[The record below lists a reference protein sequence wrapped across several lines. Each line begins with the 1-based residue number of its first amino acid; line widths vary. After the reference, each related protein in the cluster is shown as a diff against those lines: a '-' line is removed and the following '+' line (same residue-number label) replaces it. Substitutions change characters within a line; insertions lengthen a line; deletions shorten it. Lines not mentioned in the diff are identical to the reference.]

1 MRKDKALQDAF
12 LESQIQHTEE
22 LKYGGKYEKIN
33 HPQHYT
39 QGDETSEYIV
49 SWGMDFLEGN
59 VIKYVTRYK
68 FKHGVDDLKKAKWY
82 LERLIKQQEEKHGR
96 V

>member
-1 MRKDKALQDAF
+1 MKKDKALQDAL
-12 LESQIQHTEE
+12 LESQILYNEE
-22 LKYGGKYEKIN
+22 RKNRGKYEKIN

-39 QGDETSEYIV
+39 QGHETSEYIV
-49 SWGMDFLEGN
+49 SWGMNFLEGN

-82 LERLIKQQEEKHGR
+82 LDRLIKQQEEEHGT

>member
-1 MRKDKALQDAF
+1 MKKKKTLQDAF
-12 LESQIQHTEE
+12 LEEQILHRDE
-22 LKYGGKYEKIN
+22 LKYGAAFEQIN

-39 QGDETSEYIV
+39 QGDETSEYII